1 MTSDNG
7 PLPDG
12 SPQPRRVADE
22 TSPSAFESGGAARRI
37 SDDRSFGASL
47 GWTVAG
53 AVIPGL
59 GLVRGGRRIIGS
71 LLIAAWVIVV
81 GGVAGLAV
89 TNRKLLL
96 SFAVDPGFL
105 RGGAIALLV
114 IAVLWVIS
122 VGATHLVLR
131 PRPASWGQR
140 AAGAAVVGALSFAVA
155 APMAMGANFA
165 VTTADGLVVFNQTS
179 TTTPT
184 VDAVDPWK
192 DKDRLNILI
201 LGGDSGTGRDIKLG
215 IRPDSVSVLSVDT
228 HTGAVSM
235 FNLPRQTAKMPF
247 PKDSKLY
254 KYFPNGFYDGSN
266 PLNQEYALNA
276 IYNNVPHLVPKDVL
290 GNPSSLSTDAMKLS
304 VGEALGLKLD
314 YYVLVNMDG
323 FKDIINAI
331 GGITVNINDRV
342 PMGGKNPNGTHP
354 EVKPYDWLE
363 IGPNQHLTGRQALWF
378 ARGRYHTTDYKRM
391 SRQRCVIN
399 AVIQQADPATILT
412 KYQSLISAA
421 TKTVSTD
428 VPSKLLPALADLAL
442 NMKGKP
448 IRSILL
454 NQDVG
459 FKTWDPDWNLVHKLV
474 QKTLDEADASAASAP
489 SSTATASPTGSSTSS
504 PTGSASPSSSPT
516 ATSTAK
522 QKSANL
528 NDECAYH
535 PNK

>member
-7 PLPDG
+7 LTPNGAL
-12 SPQPRRVADE
+12 QPRRVADGA
-22 TSPSAFESGGAARRI
+22 SSSDAGAGGARRI

-47 GWTVAG
+47 GWTVLG
-53 AVIPGL
+53 AIVPGL

-81 GGVAGLAV
+81 GGIGGLAV

-96 SFAVDPGFL
+96 SFAVDPVLL
-105 RGGAIALLV
+105 RGTAIALLV
-114 IAVLWVIS
+114 IAVIWVFS
-122 VGATHLVLR
+122 VGATQLVLR
-131 PRPASWGQR
+131 PRGASWGQR
-140 AAGAAVVGALSFAVA
+140 AAGAGVVGVLSFVVA
-155 APMAMGANFA
+155 APLAMGANFA
-165 VTTADGLVVFNQTS
+165 VTTADGLVVFDQTS

-201 LGGDSGTGRDIKLG
+201 LGGDSGTGRSIKLG
-215 IRPDSVSVLSVDT
+215 IRPDSVSVLSIDT
-228 HTGAVSM
+228 HSGAVSM
-235 FNLPRQTAKMPF
+235 FNLPRQTSKMPF
-247 PKDSKLY
+247 PADSKLH

-266 PLNQEYALNA
+266 TLNQEYALNA
-276 IYNNVPHLVPKDVL
+276 IYNNLPHLVPKDVL

-331 GGITVNINDRV
+331 GGITVNVNDRV
-342 PMGGKNPNGTHP
+342 PIGGKNRNGSNP
-354 EVKPYDWLE
+354 EVKPTGWIE
-363 IGPNQHLTGRQALWF
+363 IGPNQHLAGREALWF

-391 SRQRCVIN
+391 ARQRCVIN

-412 KYQSLISAA
+412 KYQSLVSAA
-421 TKTVSTD
+421 TKTIATD
-428 VPSKLLPALADLAL
+428 VPSKLLPALADLAMD
-442 NMKGKP
+442 MKGKP

-454 NQDVG
+454 NQEVG
-459 FKTWDPDWNLVHKLV
+459 FKTWDPDWDLVHKLV
-474 QKTLDEADASAASAP
+474 KKTLAEADASAADAPKP
-489 SSTATASPTGSSTSS
+489 SSSASPTGTGSPSSTSS
-504 PTGSASPSSSPT
+504 ATPNASPT

-535 PNK
+535 PSK

>member
-1 MTSDNG
+1 MTSVNG
-7 PLPDG
+7 PTPNEA
-12 SPQPRRVADE
+12 PQPRRVADGTT
-22 TSPSAFESGGAARRI
+22 TSSASGTARRV
-37 SDDRSFGASL
+37 SDDHSFAASL
-47 GWTVAG
+47 GWTVLG

-59 GLVRGGRRIIGS
+59 GLVRGGRRIVGS
-71 LLIAAWVIVV
+71 LLIAAWVVVV
-81 GGVAGLAV
+81 GGLAGLAV

-96 SFAVDPGFL
+96 SYAVDPVIL
-105 RGGAIALLV
+105 RSAAIALLV
-114 IAVLWVIS
+114 VAVVWVFS

-131 PRPASWGQR
+131 PSRPTWGQR
-140 AAGAAVVGALSFAVA
+140 AAGAGVVGVLSFLVA
-155 APMAMGANFA
+155 APLAVGANFA
-165 VTTADGLVVFNQTS
+165 VTTADGLAVFGQTS

-192 DKDRLNILI
+192 DKDRLNVLI

-235 FNLPRQTAKMPF
+235 FNLPRQTSKMPF
-247 PKDSKLY
+247 PADSKLH

-276 IYNNVPHLVPKDVL
+276 IYNNLPRLVPKNVL
-290 GNPSSLSTDAMKLS
+290 GNASSLSTDAMKLS

-331 GGITVNINDRV
+331 GGITVNVNDRV
-342 PMGGKNPNGTHP
+342 PIGGKNRNGANP
-354 EVKPYDWLE
+354 EVEPTDWIE
-363 IGPNQHLTGRQALWF
+363 IGPNQHLNGREALWF

-391 SRQRCVIN
+391 ARQRCVIN
-399 AVIQQADPATILT
+399 AVIQQADPGTILT

-421 TKTVSTD
+421 TKTINTD
-428 VPSKLLPALADLAL
+428 VPPTLLPALADLAL
-442 NMKGKP
+442 DMKGKP

-459 FKTWDPDWNLVHKLV
+459 FKTWDPDWNMVHKLV
-474 QKTLDEADASAASAP
+474 KKTLAEANKSATSAP
-489 SSTATASPTGSSTSS
+489 TPSASASPTGSSTATPSSTAS
-504 PTGSASPSSSPT
+504 PTSTPT

-522 QKSANL
+522 EKSANL

-535 PNK
+535 PSK